1 MFLSQVPL
9 TPKAQL
15 LDADGDDEGGS
26 DEVVAA
32 AAAAAAAAGAGASAH
47 DGVPDVATAMDTEA

>member
-32 AAAAAAAAGAGASAH
+32 AAAAAAAGAGASAH